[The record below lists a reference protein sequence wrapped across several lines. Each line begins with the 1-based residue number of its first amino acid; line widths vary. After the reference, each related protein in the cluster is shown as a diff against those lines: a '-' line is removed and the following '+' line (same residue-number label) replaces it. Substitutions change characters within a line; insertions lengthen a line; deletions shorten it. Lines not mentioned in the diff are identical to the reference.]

1 MVSEWVELNNGMR
14 ILKVRIPDSRPPEVR
29 KMLGYANTLRGLL
42 KSDFLRYLKGWA
54 LSADDIENLLCV
66 MQRYPRY
73 AINGQQMKW
82 LEEYKESLS
91 VVPDAKGERSY
102 SGGLL
107 DFLTS
112 TMRHP
117 FCFSGKIEGKN
128 HLSLPSFNILS
139 MSNSLFIES

>member
-14 ILKVRIPDSRPPEVR
+14 MLKVRIPDSRPPEVR

-66 MQRYPRY
+66 MQRYPKY
-73 AINGQQMKW
+73 AINEQQMKW

-107 DFLTS
+107 DLFHNNTYLIAELVACRM
-112 TMRHP
+112 MRLQERLKD
-117 FCFSGKIEGKN
+117 G
-128 HLSLPSFNILS
+128 
-139 MSNSLFIES
+139 

>member
-1 MVSEWVELNNGMR
+1 MR
-14 ILKVRIPDSRPPEVR
+14 ILKVRIPDSRPSDVR
-29 KMLGYANTLRGLL
+29 KVLGYANTLRGLL

-91 VVPDAKGERSY
+91 VAPDAKVERSY
-102 SGGLL
+102 SDGLL
-107 DFLTS
+107 YLFHNNTYLIAELVACRM
-112 TMRHP
+112 MRLQERLKV
-117 FCFSGKIEGKN
+117 GRKKRINWEN
-128 HLSLPSFNILS
+128 L
-139 MSNSLFIES
+139 